1 MVKVGLQLAVKALVT
16 IRAHADSYDST
27 VDEVGRHLT
36 GQTPPVEAL
45 TE

>member
-16 IRAHADSYDST
+16 IRAYAYSHDST
-27 VDEVGRHLT
+27 VDADSRHLT
-36 GQTPPVEAL
+36 GRKLPVEAL